1 MATAATVT
9 LGTDYVVPE
18 EERRATRRKETYT
31 DLLGRLSHQSVVKH
45 FDAYAD
51 IPWDSEEY
59 RVDVEDPRWE
69 LPEDSGLGATAWYR
83 ALPQATRA
91 RIGVHTYAVLMKVGL
106 EFESI
111 LKRGLLEYAAKLP
124 NGSPEFR
131 YVYHEVIEE
140 AQHSLM
146 FQEFVN
152 RTGMSVPG
160 LPPLLRLGAR
170 QVIRFGRTFPE
181 LFFVFVLGGEDP
193 IDHVQRTLLRSS
205 RPVHPLLKRIM
216 QIHVTEEARH
226 LCFARAYLK
235 EYTPTLGRLR
245 KLALSV
251 RAPIILST
259 MARIMMRPG
268 PYLVR
273 KYNIP
278 KEVIAEA
285 YTNNQHHRAETLEAL
300 RKVRDLL
307 TDLGLVKPHL
317 WRALG
322 IWQTSPAR

>member
-1 MATAATVT
+1 MGTAATVT
-9 LGTDYVVPE
+9 LGADYVVPD
-18 EERRATRRKETYT
+18 EERRVTRRKESYT
-31 DLLGRLSHQSVVKH
+31 ELLHRLSHQSVVKH

-69 LPEDSGLGATAWYR
+69 LPADSGLGATAWYR
-83 ALPQATRA
+83 ALPPATRA
-91 RIGVHTYAVLMKVGL
+91 RIGIHTYAILMKVGL
-106 EFESI
+106 EFESV

-131 YVYHEVIEE
+131 YAYHEVSEE

-152 RTGMSVPG
+152 RTGMTVPG
-160 LPPLLRLGAR
+160 LSPLLRFGAR

-181 LFFVFVLGGEDP
+181 LFFIFVLGGEDP
-193 IDHVQRTLLRSS
+193 IDHVQRTALRNDT
-205 RPVHPLLKRIM
+205 PIHPLLKRIM

-226 LCFARAYLK
+226 LCFARTYLK
-235 EYTPTLGRLR
+235 EHVPKLSRFR
-245 KLALSV
+245 KFILSV
-251 RAPIILST
+251 RAPIILSV
-259 MARIMMRPG
+259 MAQLMMRPG
-268 PYLVR
+268 PYLIK

-285 YTNNQHHRAETLEAL
+285 YTNNTHHRTETIAAL

-307 TDLGLVKPHL
+307 AELGLVKPAL
-317 WRALG
+317 WRRLG
-322 IWQTSPAR
+322 IWQPA